1 MAKIDELV
9 LTMKFDNSK
18 FKTAV
23 QDTLTTLDR
32 LKSSMKIGDFKNAF
46 KSSAKDAVDFG
57 NAVNNI
63 DLSHIS
69 GQVAGVQKQFGIMGT
84 IGRSA
89 LGKLT
94 FDAIDTGKRIA
105 SAISAPLIQGGLNRA
120 KNIEQAR
127 FMLKGLGA
135 DVEAM
140 ETAAMNAVDG
150 TAYGFDQ
157 AARAASQFYASGVK
171 DSGAMEKALLGISGA
186 ASMTG
191 ASYDDIANIFTTVA
205 GNGRLMSEQ
214 LNQFAYRGLN
224 VAATLAERMNMT
236 EGEFRDAVSKGKVT
250 FEDFY
255 THMSEAYGEHAKK
268 AGETFSGALA
278 NAKAP
283 LARIGADVAS
293 VYLEQMTKLFNAIRP
308 FLNVVHGALSPVIDL
323 INQMQAKT
331 IGGLATFINSLTEG
345 LSKGGDLG
353 WIGDIGQGIANIM
366 SQLNLL
372 RGAIGR
378 AFSRQFL
385 ELAGS
390 ARSVIERLARSFLLL
405 TEKIRFSERFLDSVS
420 GIFGAIFAA
429 VDFGLSVFKSFAK
442 SLVIVG
448 GAIGKEIVP
457 HLAKFAE
464 YIANVISWILRWVK
478 GASLVEGAFNGVTA
492 VLVGLIKVIGKVLGA
507 ITKVTDAL
515 FGFVYRGL
523 KSVLKGTIFDPSVYP
538 EKQAKAFVGSIKN
551 IASALKNIPTKG
563 LELVANVFGLIK
575 TVAQEAFQTIT
586 AFVKSIDFSG
596 LKKSFDWVKNLKIF
610 DKIKNPFEKFSNM
623 SIDFSGATKS
633 VQSFGEKLRSGIGP
647 KAGVGTKVFE
657 PIKKGFSSALQFIRD
672 VDWGGVF
679 RSIGSGISTGA
690 SYVGNAFAK
699 LFNNTKDFL
708 GQVDWKALGSTIVE
722 KIASGLSKTAEVT
735 SNIAKS
741 LKEAVEGAVKKIDFG
756 KIWDNIKD
764 FGKGVGEA
772 VEESVSGAKESIED
786 LGNQEITVKTS
797 GIDTESISKG
807 SKSIIDRIKDI
818 GSELRDAFSGVKKG
832 DLSAIRETFGDA
844 FGAIIGGIA
853 SSFKNIVGAI
863 KQGFQWISDPIG
875 TGAEKLTSGFKS
887 AFDKFT
893 NTASDTVVG
902 SLETVQDKASKINWG
917 GILKGLTSIAN
928 AASFFMLAK
937 SIKDM
942 ADSFSMI
949 PTSIAGFFD
958 GLTESISGFA
968 QAAKIEAQ
976 GNFILKLA
984 GALAIMAGSLWLI
997 SKIPADDIKKSLY
1010 TMGAILLGLG
1020 LFTWG
1025 MSKLEVDKSIPMLLV
1040 GIGLGM
1046 FVMAA
1051 AIERMAQIDL
1061 GTLASGVGKMG
1072 LALAGL
1078 GLAIAIGFP
1087 KKLMFG
1093 TALGLSILLGSL
1105 WMLYFAIKMFAKL
1118 DWETAGEGVGLMALS
1133 ILAIGGALRLAQGA
1147 KPLQGAVSLMI
1158 LAGSLLMFHYAISK
1172 FQEIDGEAMAW
1183 GLTKVFISLGILV
1196 GALIV
1201 MNKWGG
1207 QVLGAATSLAILAG
1221 SLMIMAFALRMLNE
1235 VEIDWVKLAGLGA
1248 VLAGLVVATN
1258 MLNGDNG
1265 IENAAKNLM
1274 FIAGAILIM
1283 TVAIGILGSMDQE
1296 TVIQGTAALAVSLL
1310 ALGGAVALMGKF
1322 GAEKVGLQMIGLA
1335 VGIMAIAGAIY
1346 VMGQM
1351 SWDQVIRG
1359 VVGLALGLGVLLV
1372 AAFFAE
1378 KVAVGL
1384 GVLTGAVLGLSFAA
1398 LMIGGALLLGAFAF
1412 KTFVD
1417 AVMQLV
1423 DNSEQLREFAGTMK
1437 ELAGPMAMLA
1447 GSLFLAGI
1455 GLGVFALGLGGLSIV
1470 STIGGF
1476 GLKIFVGLME
1486 RFADAVKTLS
1496 DAFVAFN
1503 NGGADGL
1510 KKMAELGGQLDGL
1523 GGFLGK
1529 MRELKGVIDK
1539 KFANAFKNFAD
1550 GMSTFKE
1557 TASGLSEA
1565 FTTMANLDLSS
1576 ITNMQEQLGTA
1587 FSHDLGSE
1595 FQNAAQSVREGINS
1609 IVDAIR
1615 NADGKFS
1622 DAGKHLGGK
1631 LASGIKDKK
1640 KAAENAGKDLGKAGA
1655 GGAKNAR
1662 SEFVSAGKHIA
1673 EGLAEGI
1680 RQAKSSA
1687 IAAAEE
1693 MAREASDAAKRN
1705 LKVKSPSRVF
1715 MEIGNFVGLGFAN
1728 GIESSAPKS
1737 AKASTRMAGKVIGAA
1752 ASTLDIH
1759 SPSKVFHGM
1768 GENVNQGFADGIDAK
1783 SDRPADAMGETADGV
1798 IGAVE
1803 SRTDRMSNATD
1814 NFFDAF
1820 FGGFNDNGLTQRLKM
1835 LVNHAKALHAT
1846 SIKEQKIKKAE
1857 EREKK
1862 EDEREQIYRDV
1873 EDARRELEEAGGT
1886 ASDTR
1891 ESASEVKRDARA
1903 ANTEAKRT
1911 AAETK
1916 KIDRQNADAA
1926 QSADKSKRDYDESQQ
1941 KLRDAEKK
1949 YRRAMSKKE
1958 RYEYEQY
1965 GTEAGV
1971 AFIDGVAVGLIDESD
1986 KLPTLNETLTD
1997 VLYEE
2002 LDKTKKEA
2010 DAFVG
2015 VFDGL
2020 QSIGKNFRKLGD
2032 SSNELRRAFTRM
2044 SRSTNPR
2051 TFLRNMGATFDA
2063 TLDVGK
2069 GLVEFMAIGEK
2080 FKPFLP
2086 TLFNMFDSQLGN
2098 IIPMVAQFSPQL
2110 ASTLGGGLAAA
2121 LPAIVGPA
2129 TAIIGA
2135 VAGIGY
2141 AIYDSGGEQRIIEF
2155 LRSIVEGVKT
2165 FFKNLPELTKNFAEQ
2180 MLNGIVNLFTEVP
2193 KLAGEL
2199 VVGFINGITS
2209 VIKSLPKQLPE
2220 FIKAFVNAL
2229 VTIVTE
2235 APTLLIDIALAII
2248 DALIEMIFVAIPE
2261 LIVKLPEM
2269 FLEVGKAI
2277 VQGIIKGMLS
2287 IPRAIVNGVR
2297 RIGESIKGWF
2307 KRIFRIKS
2315 PSRVMAEMGQYL
2327 TEGLAMGMEEGRSVS
2342 DEAAK
2347 SVAKSV
2353 VDTAKRVMEEDFVNE
2368 LDLTITPVLDMSM
2381 AEDEWARFNTERT
2394 LNAAQ
2399 TYGEASNV
2407 GPIRTSAEDLVV
2419 PNNSTVINY
2428 TQNNTSPNPL
2438 STIDIYRNTQRQLEN
2453 MR

>member
-18 FKTAV
+18 FKNAV

-46 KSSAKDAVDFG
+46 KSSTKDAVDFG
-57 NAVNNI
+57 NAVNNV

-135 DVEAM
+135 DVAAM

-186 ASMTG
+186 AAMTG

-236 EGEFRDAVSKGKVT
+236 EGEFRDAVSKGKIT

-255 THMSEAYGEHAKK
+255 NHMSEAYGEHAKK

-283 LARIGADVAS
+283 LARIGADVAA

-331 IGGLATFINSLTEG
+331 IGGLATFIESLTDG
-345 LSKGGDLG
+345 LSKGGELG
-353 WIGDIGQGIANIM
+353 WIGDIGKGIANLM

-390 ARSVIERLARSFLLL
+390 ARSVVDRLARSFLLL

-420 GIFGAIFAA
+420 SIFGAIFAA

-478 GASLVEGAFNGVTA
+478 GATLVEGAFNGVTA

-507 ITKVTDAL
+507 ITKVTDAI
-515 FGFVYRGL
+515 FGFAYRGL
-523 KSVLKGTIFDPSVYP
+523 KSVLKGTVFDPSMYP

-551 IASALKNIPTKG
+551 IASTLKNIPTKG

-575 TVAQEAFQTIT
+575 TVAEEAFQTIT

-596 LKKSFDWVKNLKIF
+596 IKKSFDWVKNLKIF

-633 VQSFGEKLRSGIGP
+633 VQSFGDKLRSGIGP
-647 KAGVGTKVFE
+647 KAGVGTKIFE
-657 PIKKGFSSALQFIRD
+657 PIKQGFSSALQFIRD

-679 RSIGSGISTGA
+679 RSIGSGISAGA
-690 SYVGNAFAK
+690 SYVGNAFAN
-699 LFNNTKDFL
+699 LFRNTKDFL

-735 SNIAKS
+735 TNIAKA
-741 LKEAVEGAVKKIDFG
+741 LKEAFEGAVKSIDFG
-756 KIWDNIKD
+756 KIWENIKN

-807 SKSIIDRIKDI
+807 SKSMIDKIKDI
-818 GSELRDAFSGVKKG
+818 GTELRDAFSGIKKG
-832 DLSAIRETFGDA
+832 DLSTIREVFGDA
-844 FGAIIGGIA
+844 FGAIVGGIS

-875 TGAEKLTSGFKS
+875 TGAEKLTTGFKS

-902 SLETVQDKASKINWG
+902 SLEEVQSKASKIDWG
-917 GILKGLTSIAN
+917 AILKGLTSIAN
-928 AASFFMLAK
+928 SVSFFMLAK

-984 GALAIMAGSLWLI
+984 GSLAIIAGSLWLL
-997 SKIPADDIKKSLY
+997 SKIPEDDIKKALA
-1010 TMGAILLGLG
+1010 TMAGVLIGVGVFAAV
-1020 LFTWG
+1020 
-1025 MSKLEVDKSIPMLLV
+1025 MSKVDIDKELPMLLV
-1040 GIGLGM
+1040 GIGVGM
-1046 FVMAA
+1046 LVMAA
-1051 AIERMAQIDL
+1051 AIERMAGIDF
-1061 GTLASGVGKMG
+1061 GTLVSGVVKLG

-1078 GLAIAIGFP
+1078 GLALKVMP
-1087 KKLMFG
+1087 EKLMLKSAF
-1093 TALGLSILLGSL
+1093 ALGVLLSSMWL
-1105 WMLYFAIKMFAKL
+1105 LYFAIKMFANL
-1118 DWETAGEGVGLMALS
+1118 DWETAADGVGLMAVS
-1133 ILAIGGALRLAQGA
+1133 ILAIGGALRFAQGA
-1147 KPLQGAVSLMI
+1147 KPLQGALALMMV
-1158 LAGSLLMFHYAISK
+1158 AGSLLMFHSAIMK
-1172 FQEIDGEAMAW
+1172 FQETDAGEMVSGVVKIVA
-1183 GLTKVFISLGILV
+1183 SLAILV
-1196 GALIV
+1196 GALIAL
-1201 MNKWGG
+1201 NKWAG
-1207 QVLGAATSLAILAG
+1207 QVLGAATSLSILAG
-1221 SLMIMAFALRMLNE
+1221 SLIVMAFAMRMLNE
-1235 VEIDWVKLAGLGA
+1235 VEVDWGKLLGLAA
-1248 VLAGLVVATN
+1248 VLAGLVIATN
-1258 MLNGDNG
+1258 LLNSGEG
-1265 IENAAKNLM
+1265 LETAAKNLM
-1274 FIAGAILIM
+1274 FIAGAILVM
-1283 TVAIGILGSMDQE
+1283 TIAIGILGSMDQE
-1296 TVIQGTAALAVSLL
+1296 TVIQGTLALAVSLL

-1335 VGIMAIAGAIY
+1335 VGIMALAGAIY
-1346 VMGQM
+1346 FMGQM
-1351 SWDQVIRG
+1351 SWDQIIKG
-1359 VVGLALGLGVLLV
+1359 LVGMALGLTILLV
-1372 AAFFAE
+1372 AAFVAE

-1384 GVLTGAVLGLSFAA
+1384 AVLTGALIGLSFAA
-1398 LMIGGALLLGAFAF
+1398 LLIGGALLLGAFAF
-1412 KTFVD
+1412 KVFVD
-1417 AVMQLV
+1417 AVLKLV
-1423 DNSEQLREFAGTMK
+1423 ENNEQLREFAGTMK

-1447 GSLFLAGI
+1447 GSLILAGI
-1455 GLGVFALGLGGLSIV
+1455 GLGVFALGLSGLSIA

-1476 GLKIFVGLME
+1476 GLKLFVDQIVK
-1486 RFADAVKTLS
+1486 FADAIKTLA
-1496 DAFVAFN
+1496 DALVTFN

-1510 KKMAELGGQLDGL
+1510 RQMASIGGELDGF
-1523 GGFLGK
+1523 GSFLGK
-1529 MRELKGVIDK
+1529 MRELKGVVDK
-1539 KFANAFKNFAD
+1539 KFGEAFKNFSD

-1557 TASGLSEA
+1557 SASGLAEA
-1565 FTTMANLDLSS
+1565 FSTMANLDMSS

-1587 FSHDLGSE
+1587 FSKDLGNE
-1595 FQNAAQSVREGINS
+1595 FKSAANSVKDGING

-1615 NADGKFS
+1615 NSDGKFS
-1622 DAGKHLGGK
+1622 DAGKHLGNK
-1631 LASGIKDKK
+1631 LADGIKDKK
-1640 KAAENAGKDLGKAGA
+1640 KDSENAGKDLGKAGA

-1662 SEFVSAGKHIA
+1662 GDFVSAGKHIG

-1680 RQAKSSA
+1680 RQAKGEA

-1693 MAREASDAAKRN
+1693 MAREASNAAKRN
-1705 LKVKSPSRVF
+1705 LKIKSPSRVF
-1715 MEIGNFVGLGFAN
+1715 MEIGNFVGVGFAN

-1783 SDRPADAMGETADGV
+1783 SDRPVNAMGETADGV

-1803 SRTDRMSNATD
+1803 SRTDRMSNAAD

-1820 FGGFNDNGLTQRLKM
+1820 FGGFNDNGLTQRLKT

-1873 EDARRELEEAGGT
+1873 EDARRELEEAGGS

-1903 ANTEAKRT
+1903 ANNEAKRT

-1971 AFIDGVAVGLIDESD
+1971 AFVDGVAVGLIDESD
-1986 KLPTLNETLTD
+1986 KLPTLNEILTD

-2010 DAFVG
+2010 DAFIG

-2063 TLDVGK
+2063 TLEVGK

-2086 TLFNMFDSQLGN
+2086 TLFNMFDSQLGA

-2141 AIYDSGGEQRIIEF
+2141 AIYDSGGEQRIIKF
-2155 LRSIVEGVKT
+2155 LRSIVEGIST

-2180 MLNGIVNLFTEVP
+2180 MLKGFVNIFTEIP
-2193 KLAGEL
+2193 KLAGQL
-2199 VVGFINGITS
+2199 VVNLINGITS

-2235 APTLLIDIALAII
+2235 TPALLIDIAFAIVE
-2248 DALIEMIFVAIPE
+2248 ALLEMILVAIPQ

-2269 FLEVGKAI
+2269 FVEVGKAI
-2277 VQGIIKGMLS
+2277 VQGIIKGMMS
-2287 IPRAIVNGVR
+2287 IPEIIGSSVR

-2315 PSRVMAEMGQYL
+2315 PSRVMAELGQYL
-2327 TEGLAMGMEEGRSVS
+2327 TEGLAMGMEEGQSVS

-2353 VDTAKRVMEEDFVNE
+2353 VDTAKRVMEEDFANE

-2407 GPIRTSAEDLVV
+2407 GPIRTSAEDMVV